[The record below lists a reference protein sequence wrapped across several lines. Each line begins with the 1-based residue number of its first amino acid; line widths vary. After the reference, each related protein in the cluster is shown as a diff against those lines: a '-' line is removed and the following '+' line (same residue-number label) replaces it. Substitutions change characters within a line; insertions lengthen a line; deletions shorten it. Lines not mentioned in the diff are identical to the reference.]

1 MILLYNEINKLI
13 FEHFK
18 DNSHGSD
25 TLIMAFDDN
34 DLEKIAKKLA
44 TCTSE
49 IINVISDTGKSN
61 WNVFVEEYQK
71 IPSCYGLIALQ
82 ILCASSMEYGRYNEI
97 LEEKL
102 EIAHHKLQALFK
114 IYQDELWNTA
124 RSHIESLGY
133 KCSFPEPSTGPGRFI
148 QYPKSQAY
156 LNLQDLEKLSLL
168 FVEKELKAN
177 LDINL
182 FDFVEILG
190 IESSK
195 NISTNFITS
204 HARGV
209 FSQQEFKQSIF
220 QNQLYSFYLNWDG
233 KCKEQN
239 LSIKDDSSRKLY
251 YDENKGFFTF
261 DKKAEYIIRFD
272 SDFKKYLFEFN
283 IIKKSV
289 EVILLKR
296 DPSWGDFEEVR
307 KVMLGDEV
315 MFVILNSNLLIH
327 DFLLKTGVPKL
338 EIVTENIFV
347 FQLSITEN
355 YPSILENFISTKN
368 VSIKWIGGVKL
379 ERNTYLIGSGPQ
391 YIALENC
398 VVLVD
403 GKPTKL
409 DKDKTLDL
417 RNIQDGEHTIQPL
430 DARKINFLI
439 RKPKHENDVNGK
451 PSGWSLN
458 GLEHSCLEWD
468 ISGLLL
474 RPGKSTIRIRH
485 FIDLSIGKTK
495 EFSERNQVLNILSK
509 QKIQK
514 W

>member
-1 MILLYNEINKLI
+1 MLYKKINKLV
-13 FEHFK
+13 FERFK
-18 DNSHGSD
+18 NNSHGSD

-34 DLEKIAKKLA
+34 DLEKIAKKLD

-49 IINVISDTGKSN
+49 IINTISELGGKN
-61 WNVFVEEYQK
+61 WKIFVTKNEE
-71 IPSCYGLIALQ
+71 IPLCYGLMAIQ

-102 EIAHHKLQALFK
+102 EIAPHKLQGLFK
-114 IYQDELWNTA
+114 KYQDELWSIA
-124 RSHIESLGY
+124 RYHIESLGF

-168 FVEKELKAN
+168 FIERELKAN
-177 LDINL
+177 LDISL
-182 FDFVEILG
+182 FDFIEVLG

-195 NISTNFITS
+195 NIPADFITR
-204 HARGV
+204 HAKRV
-209 FSQQEFKQSIF
+209 FLQQEFRQSIF

-239 LSIKDDSSRKLY
+239 LSIIKDYSNRKLY

-261 DKKAEYIIRFD
+261 DNKKEYVINFD
-272 SDFKKYLFEFN
+272 SDFKKHLFELS
-283 IIKKSV
+283 IIKKSN

-307 KVMLGDEV
+307 KVQLGDEV
-315 MFVILNSNLLIH
+315 MFVILKSNLLIH
-327 DFLLKTGVPKL
+327 DFLLTTGGPKF

-347 FQLSITEN
+347 FQLSISED
-355 YPSILENFISTKN
+355 YLSILESFISNKN

-403 GKPTKL
+403 GKPKKL
-409 DKDKTLDL
+409 NKDEILNLQD
-417 RNIQDGEHTIQPL
+417 IYDGEHTIQPL
-430 DARKINFLI
+430 NARKINFLI
-439 RKPKHENDVNGK
+439 TKSKHETDLNGK
-451 PSGWSLN
+451 TSGWSLK
-458 GLEHSCLEWD
+458 GLEHSSLEWD

-474 RPGKSTIRIRH
+474 RPRESTIRIRH
-485 FIDLSIGKTK
+485 FIDLNIGKTK
-495 EFSERNQVLNILSK
+495 ELSEGNQVLSILSK